1 MRKNSL
7 FDHLTFS
14 RLEVFGKKF
23 GKMPDFLQKHL
34 AISGRIRYIHEQ
46 ECRLNDFVKG
56 VFTMQYGYFDDARK
70 EYVITTPRTPLPWI
84 NYLGSESFFALC
96 SNTAGGYAFY
106 RDARLRRLT
115 RFRYNGSPLDGEGFR
130 IYIKDGERVWNPGWQ
145 PTQTELDSYRCRHG
159 LGYTVIEGVKD
170 GLAATQE
177 LLVPQGDDC
186 LLLRLTLRN
195 GGAQPKTPRVFPYL
209 EFCLWDAMDDSSNFQ
224 RNYSTG
230 EVEVVGSAIYHKTEY
245 RERRDHYAVFWSDRT
260 PDGFDTSRDAF
271 LGVYGSPAKPEA
283 VFGSGCTGS
292 VAHGWQ
298 PVAAQQYDLSLA
310 PGESVSILFGL
321 GYIENPEAEKWAAPG
336 VVNKKR
342 AEAMMARYIAPGAF
356 DAAMDAL
363 RAHWEELLS
372 GFRVHSGEEKLD
384 RMVNIWNQYQCM
396 VTFNMSRSASYFE
409 SGMGRGMGFRDSC
422 QDLLGFVHMIPQR
435 ARERILDI
443 AATQF
448 PDGSAYHQY
457 QPLTKKG
464 NLAVGSGF
472 NDDPLWLIAGTDAYL
487 RETGDWSIL
496 DESVDFDNDPSLA
509 QSLLEHLR
517 RSFAYTRTHLGPH
530 GLPLIGRADW
540 NDCLNLN
547 CFSAHPGESF
557 QTTGP
562 SEGPVAE
569 SVFIAGM
576 FVKYGRAWADICR
589 HIGLTDEAD
598 EADEAVR
605 AMERT
610 VLSSGWDGAW
620 FRRAYDAFGHVVGGE
635 DCEEGKIFIEP
646 QGMCVMAGIGKESG
660 EAARALKSVE
670 ERLDT
675 KYGIVLLQPAYT
687 RYHLELGEISS
698 YPPGYK
704 ENAGIFC
711 HNNPWIVCAEAELGH
726 GDRAFTLYRRTA
738 PAYIEDI
745 SEIHRTEPYV
755 YSQMIAGK
763 DAPGFGEG
771 KNSWL
776 TGTAAWTFL
785 SVSQAILGVQP
796 TLDGLRIDPCVPS
809 ALKGFTVSRRYR
821 GALYEITVENPDGVQ
836 KGVRSVT
843 MNGTAI
849 AGNVLPVQPAGA
861 RVAVTVRM
869 G

>member
-46 ECRLNDFVKG
+46 ECHLNDFVKG

-635 DCEEGKIFIEP
+635 ECEEGKIFIEP

-821 GALYEITVENPDGVQ
+821 GALYEITVENPDSVQ
-836 KGVRSVT
+836 KGVCSVT

-849 AGNVLPVQPAGA
+849 TGNVLPVQPAGA

>member
-1 MRKNSL
+1 MR
-7 FDHLTFS
+7 
-14 RLEVFGKKF
+14 
-23 GKMPDFLQKHL
+23 
-34 AISGRIRYIHEQ
+34 
-46 ECRLNDFVKG
+46 
-56 VFTMQYGYFDDARK
+56 YGFFDDARR

-84 NYLGSESFFALC
+84 NYLGCEDFFTLL
-96 SNTAGGYAFY
+96 SNTAGGYSFY

-115 RFRYNGSPLDGEGFR
+115 RYRYNNCPLDNEGFR
-130 IYIKDGERVWNPGWQ
+130 FYIKEGDQVWNPGWQ
-145 PTQTELDSYRCRHG
+145 PVQTELDAYSCRHG
-159 LGYTVIEGVKD
+159 LGYSVVEGARG
-170 GLAATQE
+170 GLKAKET
-177 LLVPQGDDC
+177 LLVPRGDNC
-186 LLLRLTLRN
+186 LLIRLDLTN
-195 GGAQPKTPRVFPYL
+195 ESDSTKTVSVFPYV
-209 EFCLWDAMDDSSNFQ
+209 EFCLWDAMDDASNFQ

-230 EVEVVGSAIYHKTEY
+230 EVEVVDGAIYHKTEY
-245 RERRDHYAVFWSDRT
+245 RERRDHYAVFFSNRE

-271 LGVYGSPAKPEA
+271 IGVYGSPARPEA
-283 VFGSGCTGS
+283 VFGKGCTNS
-292 VAHGWQ
+292 IAHGWQ
-298 PVAAQQYDLSLA
+298 PIAAQQFDLTLA
-310 PGESVSILFGL
+310 PGATESLLFGL
-321 GYIENPEAEKWAAPG
+321 GYIENPEDEKWASLG
-336 VVNKKR
+336 VVNKRR
-342 AEAMMARYIAPGAF
+342 AEALMARYHDLAAF
-356 DAAMDAL
+356 DAALEAL
-363 RAHWEELLS
+363 RAYWTELLGCYQVS
-372 GFRVHSGEEKLD
+372 SGEEKLD

-422 QDLLGFVHMIPQR
+422 QDLLGFVHMIPVR

-472 NDDPLWLIAGTDAYL
+472 NDDPLWLIAGVDAYL
-487 RETGDWSIL
+487 RETGDFTIL
-496 DESVDFDNDPSLA
+496 DESVPFDNDPALA
-509 QSLLEHLR
+509 QPLLEHLR
-517 RSFAYTRTHLGPH
+517 RSFAFTCTHLGPH

-557 QTTGP
+557 QITGP

-589 HIGLTDEAD
+589 HMGLDAEA
-598 EADEAVR
+598 EAALRAVA
-605 AMERT
+605 AMEKT
-610 VLSSGWDGAW
+610 VLGAGWDGEW
-620 FRRAYDAFGHVVGGE
+620 FRRAYDAFGNVVGGRA
-635 DCEEGKIFIEP
+635 CEEGQIFIEP

-687 RYHLELGEISS
+687 RYRLELGEISS

-711 HNNPWIVCAEAELGH
+711 HNNPWIVCAETVLGH
-726 GDRAFTLYRRTA
+726 GDRAFTLYQRTA
-738 PAYIEDI
+738 PAYIEHI
-745 SEIHRTEPYV
+745 SDIHRTEPYV

-763 DAPGFGEG
+763 DAASFGEA

-796 TLDGLRIDPCVPS
+796 TLDGLCIDPCVPS
-809 ALKGFTVSRRYR
+809 SCTGYTVTRLYR
-821 GALYEITVENPDGVQ
+821 GARYEIEVENPDGVQ
-836 KGVRSVT
+836 HGVRSVT
-843 MNGTAI
+843 VNGEHLDGQI
-849 AGNVLPVQPAGA
+849 LPIFPEGETV
-861 RVAVTVRM
+861 RVRVRM

>member
-1 MRKNSL
+1 MQ
-7 FDHLTFS
+7 
-14 RLEVFGKKF
+14 FG
-23 GKMPDFLQKHL
+23 H
-34 AISGRIRYIHEQ
+34 
-46 ECRLNDFVKG
+46 
-56 VFTMQYGYFDDARK
+56 FDDARR

-84 NYLGSESFFALC
+84 NYLGSEEFFTLL
-96 SNTAGGYAFY
+96 SNTAGGYSFY

-115 RFRYNGSPLDGEGFR
+115 RYRYNNAPLDSEGFHF
-130 IYIKDGERVWNPGWQ
+130 YVKDGETVWNPGWQ
-145 PTQTELDSYRCRHG
+145 PVQAELDRYSCRHG
-159 LGYTVIEGVKD
+159 LGYSVLEGTKNGIAV
-170 GLAATQE
+170 TQE
-177 LLVPQGDDC
+177 MLVPVGDNC
-186 LLLRLTLRN
+186 LLM
-195 GGAQPKTPRVFPYL
+195 RVTVKNESDETRRVQLFPFV
-209 EFCLWDAMDDSSNFQ
+209 EFCLWDANDDATNFQ
-224 RNYSTG
+224 RNYSIG
-230 EVEVVGSAIYHKTEY
+230 EVEVVGPAIYHKTEY
-245 RERRDHYAVFWSDRT
+245 RERRDHYAVFWANRQ
-260 PDGFDTSRDAF
+260 PDGFDTAREAF
-271 LGVYGSPAKPEA
+271 LGVYGSPAHPEA

-298 PVAAQQYDLSLA
+298 PVAAQQFNLELA
-310 PGESVSILFGL
+310 AGESTSILFGL
-321 GYIENPEAEKWAAPG
+321 GYIENPEDQKFVAPG
-336 VVNKKR
+336 VINKTR
-342 AEAMMARYIAPGAF
+342 AEAMMARYPDAAAF
-356 DAAMDAL
+356 DGAMAAL
-363 RAHWEELLS
+363 RAHWDALLS
-372 GFRVHSGEEKLD
+372 NYQVRTGDEKLD

-422 QDLLGFVHMIPQR
+422 QDLLGFVHMIPER

-496 DESVDFDNDPSLA
+496 DERVDFDNDASLA
-509 QSLLEHLR
+509 QPLLEHLR
-517 RSFAYTRTHLGPH
+517 RSFNYTREHLGPH

-576 FVKYGRAWADICR
+576 FVKYGKSWVDICR
-589 HIGLTDEAD
+589 HLGLDEEAEAGLAD
-598 EADEAVR
+598 IAKVER
-605 AMERT
+605 AA
-610 VLSSGWDGAW
+610 LDAGWDGEW
-620 FRRAYDAFGHVVGGE
+620 FRRAYDAFGHVVGGRE
-635 DCEEGKIFIEP
+635 CEEGQIFIEP
-646 QGMCVMAGIGKESG
+646 QGMCVMAGIGKETG
-660 EAARALKSVE
+660 EAAKALESVK

-675 KYGIVLLQPAYT
+675 KYGIVLNNPAYT

-711 HNNPWIVCAEAELGH
+711 HNNPWIVCAETELGH
-726 GDRAFTLYRRTA
+726 GSRAFEVYRRTC
-738 PAYIEDI
+738 PAFIEDI

-763 DAPGFGEG
+763 DAPSFGEA

-785 SVSQAILGVQP
+785 SVSQAILGVKP
-796 TLDGLRIDPCVPS
+796 TLDGLLIDPCVPS
-809 ALKGFTVSRRYR
+809 GCKGFTVRRRFR
-821 GALYEITVENPDGVQ
+821 GASYEITVRNPNGAEH
-836 KGVRSVT
+836 GVRELRV
-843 MNGTAI
+843 NGALTEGRLI
-849 AGNVLPVQPAGA
+849 PVQAPGES
-861 RVAVTVRM
+861 VKVEVLL